1 MSAKVI
7 LVWFRNDLRTHDNE
21 VLVNAV
27 QKSDFIIPVYIFDP
41 RYYGENKFNFLNT
54 GEIRSNF
61 ILQTVFSL
69 KQKLQSLGGNLL
81 TYEGF
86 PEDIIPHLA
95 QKYDVDEV
103 YHHREIAK
111 RETDISEAVETAL
124 WKIKINLKHF
134 IGHTLYHKE
143 DLPFPIRDI
152 PSDFGTFKKKISK
165 ESKVRLALADI
176 TSITIP
182 PHLEKTSFPVDTE
195 DFEPIHGEEAAF
207 MALDLVINDAKTESD
222 LYSKISP
229 YLAIGALSPV
239 YTYHLLK
246 KNLNPSNKKEINS
259 LIDNLLKRDYFRFML
274 KKFPNCYFINTSPTK
289 EKNDDI
295 IKNWIEGK
303 TENNAVNSIM
313 HKLNN
318 TGFLNDQER
327 VFIGTYFIYALK
339 QDWLIGAAWFE
350 QQLIDYAPATIYGNW
365 AHYADQGT
373 SIKNNKTE
381 EDWIK
386 LKEMNLA
393 TSEVL

>member
-21 VLVNAV
+21 VLLNAV

-41 RYYGENKFNFLNT
+41 RYYSKNKFNFLNT
-54 GEIRSNF
+54 GNIRKNF
-61 ILQTVFSL
+61 ILETVFSL

-81 TYEGF
+81 TFEGY

-95 QKYDVDEV
+95 QKYDIDEV

-165 ESKVRLALADI
+165 ESKIRATLEDV

-182 PHLEKTSFPVDTE
+182 PHLEKTPLPLDSENPET
-195 DFEPIHGEEAAF
+195 IHGEEAAF
-207 MALDLVINDAKTESD
+207 LALESAINEAKTEVD

-246 KNLNPSNKKEINS
+246 KNLNPINKKEINS

-274 KKFPNCYFINTSPTK
+274 KKYPNYYFINTTATK
-289 EKNDDI
+289 SANEEI
-295 IKNWIEGK
+295 ISIWTEGK
-303 TENNAVNSIM
+303 TENDIVNSIIQ
-313 HKLNN
+313 KLNN
-318 TGFLNDQER
+318 TGYLNNQER
-327 VFIGTYFIYALK
+327 IYISTYFIYVLK
-339 QDWLIGAAWFE
+339 QNWLIGAAWFE

-381 EDWIK
+381 EEWIK
-386 LKEMNLA
+386 LKELSLDAFEMI
-393 TSEVL
+393 